1 MRLNWINRLRLAS
14 GLVLLAFLA
23 SHMANHALGLIS
35 WQAMEAGR
43 DVFLAVWRNPV
54 GTTLL
59 LGGLVVHF
67 VLVFYSLYRRR
78 TLRGLPRAEI
88 VQLLAGLAIPPLVVL
103 HVIANRVLHERFGI
117 NDSYAWVLLSLWQW
131 DPIEGIKQSITLV
144 VAWVHGAIGMHHW
157 LRLKPWYPAVVPYLY
172 TVALLLPV
180 LALLGFA
187 AGGREVAGLWQDA
200 AFREWF
206 RADLDLP
213 EGAAAWAYQVRDIAY
228 WTMAGF
234 LIAFGAARGGQFVW
248 ERRRGLVTIGYP
260 GGAKATVQ
268 PGTTVLE
275 ASRQNGIP
283 HASVCGGRGR
293 CSTCRV
299 RIAAGADGLAPP
311 GEDEL
316 KVLRRVSAPE
326 GVRLA
331 CQLKPTT
338 DISVIPLLPA
348 GAEAKDGHRKP
359 AYLQGSE
366 REVAVLFADLRSFTK
381 FAEQKLPYDVVF
393 VLNQYFRYMGTAIEQ
408 SGGRL
413 DKFIGDG
420 VMALYGLESGAATG
434 AREAIAGARLM
445 AIALQEMNQTLQNDL
460 PEPLRIGIGIH
471 IGPVIVGEMGYA
483 AAVSVTA
490 IGDAVNTASRLETA
504 NKEFGSQLVLS
515 HRLAERAGVDLGAFP
530 THQLD
535 VRGRSETLDV
545 YVLDDARALP
555 ADLSASDP
563 PKPPKPAKARKP
575 VSDAG
580 R

>member
-14 GLVLLAFLA
+14 GLVLMAFLA
-23 SHMANHALGLIS
+23 SHLANHTLGLIS
-35 WQAMEAGR
+35 WRTMEAGR
-43 DVFLAVWRNPV
+43 EVFLVIWRNPA

-59 LGGLVVHF
+59 AGGLAVHF

-78 TLRGLPRAEI
+78 TLRGLPWSEI

-103 HVIANRVLHERFGI
+103 HVIANRLLHERFGI
-117 NDSYAWVLLSLWQW
+117 NDSYAWVLLSLWLW
-131 DPIEGIKQSITLV
+131 DPIEGVKQSITLV
-144 VAWVHGAIGMHHW
+144 VAWMHGAIGVHNW
-157 LRLKPWYPAVVPYLY
+157 LRLKPWYPAAVPYLY
-172 TVALLLPV
+172 TLALLLPV

-200 AFREWF
+200 AFRDWY
-206 RADLDLP
+206 RADLSLP
-213 EGAAAWAYQVRDIAY
+213 KGAAAWSHQVRDLAY

-234 LIAFGAARGGQFVW
+234 LIVFGAARGGQHVW
-248 ERRRGLVTIGYP
+248 QRRRGLVTIGYP
-260 GGAKATVQ
+260 DGRKATVQ

-299 RIAAGADGLAPP
+299 RIAGGAAGLPP
-311 GEDEL
+311 PSEDEL
-316 KVLRRVSAPE
+316 RVLRRVSAPE

-331 CQLKPTT
+331 CQLKPVA
-338 DISVIPLLPA
+338 DLSVIPLLPA
-348 GAEAKDGHRKP
+348 GAEPKDGHRKP

-366 REVAVLFADLRSFTK
+366 REIAVLFADLRSFTK

-393 VLNQYFRYMGTAIEQ
+393 VINQYFRYMGTAIEQ

-420 VMALYGLESGAATG
+420 VMALYGLESGAAAG

-445 AIALQEMNQTLQNDL
+445 AVAMREMNQTLQNDL

-504 NKEFGSQLVLS
+504 NKAFGSQLVLS

-530 THQLD
+530 THQLE
-535 VRGRSETLDV
+535 VRGRSETLAV
-545 YVLDDARALP
+545 YVLNDARDLP
-555 ADLSASDP
+555 ADLAASAASKPRGPTNADP
-563 PKPPKPAKARKP
+563 
-575 VSDAG
+575 
-580 R
+580 